1 MSDKSWML
9 NPTAIAQAKI
19 CIQIIQDE
27 LGIKLKLSHPQ
38 FLEMIKE
45 YIELTDS
52 DELAKSYNQLAK
64 LAGGQLQE
72 VEREV
77 VVPIAKTKPIAT
89 AAKVAEDVTVTDA
102 TPRVNGEEMIEYK
115 GKLYPRYSDDGEFK
129 GLYRGQARYA

>member
-9 NPTAIAQAKI
+9 NPTAIAQAKN
-19 CIQIIQDE
+19 CIQIIQHE

-45 YIELTDS
+45 YIDLTDS
-52 DELAKSYNQLAK
+52 DELAKSYNQLAQ
-64 LAGGQLQE
+64 LAGGQLQQ

-77 VVPIAKTKPIAT
+77 VVPIAKSAPLANTT
-89 AAKVAEDVTVTDA
+89 AAPTRQASVSP
-102 TPRVNGEEMIEYK
+102 TPQAHSEEMVEYK
-115 GKLYPRYSDDGEFK
+115 GKLYPRYSDGGEFK